1 MKKTL
6 IILISLIL
14 FSPLNAESGT
24 QKVLDNVYSKGS
36 ETVEKFIF
44 NLLPDGPGDTEVSIQ
59 AKQDNKPTGSIMFV
73 RPFSIEDDSVLFYQ
87 AQFNNSYISGKNR
100 KSINYGLGKRIL
112 SDDKSYFMGLN
123 SFFDLDHKYNKRLSL
138 GAELYASNFELNGNY
153 YFGFGGGNHVRD
165 NTERVLDGRELNIKG
180 QVPYT
185 PWANI
190 AYNNYKWLS
199 EKNSD
204 DSSGDKFKGEFYVT
218 NNFTFEFGLDDN
230 NINKDQYFAKLIYL
244 PYSKERPTMA
254 DGHSSK
260 AFLNSDV
267 REKMLQRVERSNLL
281 VLELESSGVV
291 VVNGN

>member
-1 MKKTL
+1 M
-6 IILISLIL
+6 
-14 FSPLNAESGT
+14 
-24 QKVLDNVYSKGS
+24 
-36 ETVEKFIF
+36 
-44 NLLPDGPGDTEVSIQ
+44 
-59 AKQDNKPTGSIMFV
+59 AK
-73 RPFSIEDDSVLFYQ
+73 
-87 AQFNNSYISGKNR
+87 
-100 KSINYGLGKRIL
+100 INYGLGKRIL

-138 GAELYASNFELNGNY
+138 GAELFASNFELNGNY
-153 YFGFGGGNHVRD
+153 YYGFGGGNHVRG

-190 AYNNYKWLS
+190 TYNNYKWLS

-204 DSSGDKFKGEFYVT
+204 DSSGDKFKGEFYLT

-230 NINKDQYFAKLIYL
+230 NINKEQYFAKLIYL

-254 DGHSSK
+254 DGHSSI

-267 REKMLQRVERSNLL
+267 REKMLKKVKRSNLL